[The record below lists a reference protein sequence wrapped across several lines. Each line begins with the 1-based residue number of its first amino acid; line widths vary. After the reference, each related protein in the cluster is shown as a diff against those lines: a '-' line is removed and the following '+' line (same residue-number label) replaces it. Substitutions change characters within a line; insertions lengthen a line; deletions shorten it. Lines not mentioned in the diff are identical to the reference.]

1 MILRLLVERIAAH
14 HQPADHTAAEAQH
27 GKL

>member
-1 MILRLLVERIAAH
+1 MNLRVLIERIAAH
-14 HQPADHTAAEAQH
+14 HQPADRTAAEAQH